1 MRTQMQV
8 SNEFVTFNVQGTTTK
23 VMLIKLSGVIDNR
36 SIMNVRDII
45 LSILDEFSGIYILD
59 LNKIENEEFINLTN
73 FRKMI
78 SDSIRVNQN
87 CVILSEC
94 RKLELWI
101 ENYSVFNGVYLAKN
115 DSELAQVLNEK
126 VSNDTLL
133 EDATDESD
141 IRLHLDYLI
150 KDSY

>member
-8 SNEFVTFNVQGTTTK
+8 SNEFVTFNVQGTTAK

-115 DSELAQVLNEK
+115 DAELTEVLNEK
-126 VSNDTLL
+126 VSNDIPLD
-133 EDATDESD
+133 DATDESD

>member
-78 SDSIRVNQN
+78 SDSIRVNHN

-133 EDATDESD
+133 DDATDESD

>member
-1 MRTQMQV
+1 MQV
-8 SNEFVTFNVQGTTTK
+8 SNEFVTFNVHGTVTK
-23 VMLIKLSGVIDNR
+23 VMLIKLSGIIDNR

-45 LSILDEFSGIYILD
+45 LSILEEFKGVYILD

-78 SDSIRVNQN
+78 SDSIRVNHN
-87 CVILSEC
+87 CIILSEC
-94 RKLELWI
+94 KKLELWI

-115 DSELAQVLNEK
+115 DTELTQILNEK
-126 VSNDTLL
+126 IANDVFL
-133 EDATDESD
+133 EDGGDESD

-150 KDSY
+150 KDGY

>member
-1 MRTQMQV
+1 
-8 SNEFVTFNVQGTTTK
+8 
-23 VMLIKLSGVIDNR
+23 MLIKLSGVIDNR

-115 DSELAQVLNEK
+115 DAELTEVLNEK
-126 VSNDTLL
+126 VSNDIPLD
-133 EDATDESD
+133 DATDESD

>member
-1 MRTQMQV
+1 
-8 SNEFVTFNVQGTTTK
+8 
-23 VMLIKLSGVIDNR
+23 MLIKLSGVIDNR

-126 VSNDTLL
+126 ISNDTLL
-133 EDATDESD
+133 DDTTDESD

>member
-1 MRTQMQV
+1 
-8 SNEFVTFNVQGTTTK
+8 
-23 VMLIKLSGVIDNR
+23 MLIKLSGVIDNR

>member
-1 MRTQMQV
+1 
-8 SNEFVTFNVQGTTTK
+8 
-23 VMLIKLSGVIDNR
+23 MLIRLSGVIDNR

-78 SDSIRVNQN
+78 SDSIRVNHN
-87 CVILSEC
+87 CIILSEC

-115 DSELAQVLNEK
+115 EAELTQVLNDK
-126 VSNDTLL
+126 ISNDTLL
-133 EDATDESD
+133 DDATDESD

-150 KDSY
+150 KDGY

>member
-1 MRTQMQV
+1 MRAQMQV
-8 SNEFVTFNVQGTTTK
+8 SNEFVTFNVQGTTAK
-23 VMLIKLSGVIDNR
+23 VMLIRLSGVIDNR

-78 SDSIRVNQN
+78 SDSIRVNHN
-87 CVILSEC
+87 CIILSEC

-101 ENYSVFNGVYLAKN
+101 ENYSVFNGVYLAK
-115 DSELAQVLNEK
+115 SETELTQVLNEK
-126 VSNDTLL
+126 VSNDILL

-150 KDSY
+150 KDGY

>member
-1 MRTQMQV
+1 MRPQMQV
-8 SNEFVTFNVQGTTTK
+8 SNEFVTFNVQGTTAK
-23 VMLIKLSGVIDNR
+23 VMLIRLSGVIDNR

-78 SDSIRVNQN
+78 SDSIRVNHN
-87 CVILSEC
+87 CIILSEC

-115 DSELAQVLNEK
+115 ETELTHVLNDK
-126 VSNDTLL
+126 ISNDTLL
-133 EDATDESD
+133 DDATDESD

-150 KDSY
+150 KDGY